1 MLTWLSS
8 FVGVVI
14 GLTLIAALLVVFIG
28 FDPKATS
35 PFGRSHKT
43 NRKEVC

>member
-14 GLTLIAALLVVFIG
+14 GFTLIAAFCALAVVFIAG
-28 FDPKATS
+28 VVAALGAD
-35 PFGRSHKT
+35 
-43 NRKEVC
+43 